1 MSLSPLKEAEL
12 MKIVHPICCGLDIHK
27 NIIVATIAIT
37 DSNGITTYEQSTF
50 STMNREVIKLRDWLL
65 SHNCRDAC
73 MESTGKY
80 WIPIWNILENDIN
93 LTLAHPKYTK
103 AIKGK
108 KTDKK
113 DSKWIADLF
122 KHDLVPNSFIPPADI
137 RQLRDLSR
145 YRYKLTYIKVSE
157 KNRIQNCF
165 TMSNIRIDSV
175 VSDPFCKSA
184 RLIMNDILNNPD
196 FKPEDAIPNLKKSL
210 KKKEA
215 QILNA
220 LEDINV
226 TADQH
231 LKMDIAYQHLDQID
245 EYIKIIE
252 KYLDEL
258 VKPYDSLINLLCT
271 IPGLQRR
278 SCISIIAETGVDMS
292 QFIDAKHFTS
302 WAGLAPTNN
311 ESANKKKSVR
321 ISHAGVYLKPLL
333 VQVALCSIRDSSNNY
348 FTLKY
353 NILKKRRGH
362 KKAIIAI
369 ARMILVSVYHIL
381 LNGETFNPYDFEKL
395 TNPIVKEQASSKSLN
410 EEDAVKYL
418 KSLGYSINKTEL
430 ISINE

>member
-1 MSLSPLKEAEL
+1 
-12 MKIVHPICCGLDIHK
+12 MKIVYPICCGMDIHK
-27 NIIVATIAIT
+27 NIIVATIAAT

-50 STMNREVIKLRDWLL
+50 STMNRDVIKLRDWLL
-65 SHNCRDAC
+65 SRNCKHAC

-80 WIPIWNILENDIN
+80 WIPIWNILESKIN

-113 DSKWIADLF
+113 DSKWISDLF
-122 KHDLVPNSFIPPADI
+122 KHDLVINSFIPPADI

-175 VSDPFCKSA
+175 VSDPFGKSA
-184 RLIMNDILNNPD
+184 RLIMNDILNNPE
-196 FKPEDAIPNLKKSL
+196 FKPEDAIPNLKKRL
-210 KKKEA
+210 KKKEN
-215 QILNA
+215 QIIEA
-220 LEDINV
+220 LQNINV
-226 TADQH
+226 SSDQH
-231 LKMDIAYQHLDQID
+231 LKMNIAYQHLDQID
-245 EYIKIIE
+245 EYIKTIE
-252 KYLDEL
+252 QYLEQL
-258 VKPYDSLINLLCT
+258 VQPYDSLINLLCT

-278 SCISIIAETGVDMS
+278 SCITIISEIGVDMS
-292 QFIDAKHFTS
+292 QFIDAKHFSS

-333 VQVALCSIRDSSNNY
+333 VQVALNSIRDSSNNY

-369 ARMILVSVYHIL
+369 ARMILISIYHIL
-381 LNGETFNPYDFEKL
+381 LTGEAFHPYDFDELK
-395 TNPIVKEQASSKSLN
+395 NPIIKERSSSKSLN
-410 EEDAVKYL
+410 EEDAINYL
-418 KSLGYSINKTEL
+418 KSLGYSVNKLGLT
-430 ISINE
+430 SINE

>member
-1 MSLSPLKEAEL
+1 
-12 MKIVHPICCGLDIHK
+12 
-27 NIIVATIAIT
+27 
-37 DSNGITTYEQSTF
+37 
-50 STMNREVIKLRDWLL
+50 MNNDVIKLRDWLL
-65 SHNCRDAC
+65 SHNCRYAC

-80 WIPIWNILENDIN
+80 WIPIWNILEKKIN

-175 VSDPFCKSA
+175 VSDPFGKST
-184 RLIMNDILNNPD
+184 RLIMNDILNNPK
-196 FKPEDAIPNLKKSL
+196 FKTEDALPNFKRCL
-210 KKKEA
+210 KKKES
-215 QILNA
+215 QIIEA
-220 LEDINV
+220 FQDINV
-226 TADQH
+226 SPDQH
-231 LKMDIAYQHLDQID
+231 LKMDIAYLHLDQID
-245 EYIKIIE
+245 EYIKTIE
-252 KYLDEL
+252 QYLKQL
-258 VKPYDSLINLLCT
+258 VQPYDSLINLLCT
-271 IPGLQRR
+271 ITGLQRR
-278 SCISIIAETGVDMS
+278 SCITIISETGVDMS
-292 QFIDAKHFTS
+292 QFIDAKHFAS

-333 VQVALCSIRDSSNNY
+333 VQVALNSIRDSSNNY

-362 KKAIIAI
+362 KKAIIVI
-369 ARMILVSVYHIL
+369 ARMILVSIYHIL
-381 LNGETFNPYDFEKL
+381 LTGETFHPYDFDELK
-395 TNPIVKEQASSKSLN
+395 NPIIKEQSSSKSLN
-410 EEDAVKYL
+410 EEDAINYL
-418 KSLGYSINKTEL
+418 KSLGYSINKPKL

>member
-1 MSLSPLKEAEL
+1 
-12 MKIVHPICCGLDIHK
+12 MKIVHPICCGMDIHK
-27 NIIVATIAIT
+27 NIIVATIAST
-37 DSNGITTYEQSTF
+37 DSNGITSYEQSTF
-50 STMNREVIKLRDWLL
+50 STMNRDVIKLRDWLL
-65 SHNCRDAC
+65 SHNCRHAC

-80 WIPIWNILENDIN
+80 WIPIWNILESEIQ

-165 TMSNIRIDSV
+165 TLSNIRIDSV
-175 VSDPFCKSA
+175 VSDPFGKSA
-184 RLIMNDILNNPD
+184 RLIIDDILHHPE
-196 FKPEDAIPNLKKSL
+196 FKPEDAITSLQGRL
-210 KKKEA
+210 KKKE
-215 QILNA
+215 QLIIDA
-220 LEDINV
+220 LQDIYV
-226 TADQH
+226 SPDQH

-245 EYIKIIE
+245 AYIKIIE
-252 KYLDEL
+252 QSLEKL
-258 VKPYDSLINLLCT
+258 VQPYDSLINLLCT

-278 SCISIIAETGVDMS
+278 SSISIIAETGVDMS

-333 VQVALCSIRDSSNNY
+333 VQVALNSIRDSSNNY

-381 LNGETFNPYDFEKL
+381 LTGEPFHPYDFDEPKY
-395 TNPIVKEQASSKSLN
+395 PIFKDQSSSHSLN
-410 EEDAVKYL
+410 EEDAINYL
-418 KSLGYSINKTEL
+418 KSLGYSVNKPEL
-430 ISINE
+430 SSNNE

>member
-1 MSLSPLKEAEL
+1 
-12 MKIVHPICCGLDIHK
+12 MKIVHPICCGMDIHK
-27 NIIVATIAIT
+27 NIIVATIAST
-37 DSNGITTYEQSTF
+37 DSNGITTYEQATF
-50 STMNREVIKLRDWLL
+50 STMNHDVIKLRDWLL
-65 SHNCRDAC
+65 SHNCRHAC

-80 WIPIWNILENDIN
+80 WIPIWNILESEIS

-122 KHDLVPNSFIPPADI
+122 KHDLVPNSFIPPATI

-175 VSDPFCKSA
+175 VSDPFGKSA
-184 RLIMNDILNNPD
+184 RLIMNNILDNPD
-196 FKPEDAIPNLKKSL
+196 FRPEDAIPSLQRKL
-210 KKKEA
+210 KKKQSQIIEA
-215 QILNA
+215 LQ
-220 LEDINV
+220 DIDISP
-226 TADQH
+226 DQH
-231 LKMDIAYQHLDQID
+231 LKMDIAYQHLDLID
-245 EYIKIIE
+245 EYIKRIE
-252 KYLDEL
+252 LSLDRL
-258 VKPYDSLINLLCT
+258 VQPYNSLIDLLCS

-278 SCISIIAETGVDMS
+278 SSIAIIAETGVDMS
-292 QFIDAKHFTS
+292 QFIDAKHFAS

-333 VQVALCSIRDSSNNY
+333 VQVALNSIRDSSNNY

-353 NILKKRRGH
+353 NKLKKRRGH

-369 ARMILVSVYHIL
+369 ARMILVSIYHIL
-381 LNGETFNPYDFEKL
+381 LTREPFHPYDFDELK
-395 TNPIVKEQASSKSLN
+395 NPIFKEQSSSHSLN
-410 EEDAVKYL
+410 EEDAIIYL
-418 KSLGYSINKTEL
+418 KSLGYSVNKPGL
-430 ISINE
+430 SSNNE

>member
-1 MSLSPLKEAEL
+1 
-12 MKIVHPICCGLDIHK
+12 MKIVHPICCGMDIHK
-27 NIIVATIAIT
+27 NIIVATIAST
-37 DSNGITTYEQSTF
+37 DSNGITTYEQATF
-50 STMNREVIKLRDWLL
+50 STMNHDVIKLRDWLL
-65 SHNCRDAC
+65 SHNCRHAC

-80 WIPIWNILENDIN
+80 WIPIWNILESEIS

-122 KHDLVPNSFIPPADI
+122 KHDLVPNSFIPPAAI

-175 VSDPFCKSA
+175 VSDPFGKSA
-184 RLIMNDILNNPD
+184 RLIMNNILDNPD
-196 FKPEDAIPNLKKSL
+196 FRPEDAIPSLQRKL
-210 KKKEA
+210 KKKQSQIIEA
-215 QILNA
+215 LQ
-220 LEDINV
+220 DIDISP
-226 TADQH
+226 DQH
-231 LKMDIAYQHLDQID
+231 LKMDIAYQHLDLID
-245 EYIKIIE
+245 EYIKRIE
-252 KYLDEL
+252 LSL
-258 VKPYDSLINLLCT
+258 DSLVQPYNSLIDLLCS

-278 SCISIIAETGVDMS
+278 SSIAIIAETGVDMS
-292 QFIDAKHFTS
+292 QFIDAKHFAS

-333 VQVALCSIRDSSNNY
+333 VQVALNSIRDSSNNY

-353 NILKKRRGH
+353 NKLKKRRGH

-369 ARMILVSVYHIL
+369 ARMILVSIYHIL
-381 LNGETFNPYDFEKL
+381 LTREPFHPYDFDELK
-395 TNPIVKEQASSKSLN
+395 NPIFKEQASSHSLN
-410 EEDAVKYL
+410 EEDAIIYL
-418 KSLGYSINKTEL
+418 KSLGYSVNKPGL
-430 ISINE
+430 SSNNE

>member
-1 MSLSPLKEAEL
+1 
-12 MKIVHPICCGLDIHK
+12 MKIVHPICCGMDIHK
-27 NIIVATIAIT
+27 NIIVATIAST
-37 DSNGITTYEQSTF
+37 DSNGITTYEQATF
-50 STMNREVIKLRDWLL
+50 STMNHDVIKLRDWLL
-65 SHNCRDAC
+65 SHNCRHAC

-80 WIPIWNILENDIN
+80 WIPIWNILESEIS

-122 KHDLVPNSFIPPADI
+122 KHDLVPNSFIPPAAI

-175 VSDPFCKSA
+175 VSDPFGKSA
-184 RLIMNDILNNPD
+184 RLIMNNILDNPD
-196 FKPEDAIPNLKKSL
+196 FRPEDAIPSLQKKL
-210 KKKEA
+210 KKKQSQIIEA
-215 QILNA
+215 LQ
-220 LEDINV
+220 DIDISP
-226 TADQH
+226 DQH

-245 EYIKIIE
+245 EYIKRIE
-252 KYLDEL
+252 LSL
-258 VKPYDSLINLLCT
+258 DSLVQPYNSLIDLLCS

-278 SCISIIAETGVDMS
+278 SSIAIIAETGVDMS
-292 QFIDAKHFTS
+292 QFIDAKHFAS

-333 VQVALCSIRDSSNNY
+333 VQVALNSIRDSSNNY

-353 NILKKRRGH
+353 NKLKKRRGH

-369 ARMILVSVYHIL
+369 ARMILVSIYHIL
-381 LNGETFNPYDFEKL
+381 LTREPFHPYDFDELK
-395 TNPIVKEQASSKSLN
+395 NPIFKDQSSSHSLN
-410 EEDAVKYL
+410 EEDAIIYL
-418 KSLGYSINKTEL
+418 KSLGYSVNKPGL
-430 ISINE
+430 SSNNE

>member
-1 MSLSPLKEAEL
+1 
-12 MKIVHPICCGLDIHK
+12 MKIVHPICCGMDIHK
-27 NIIVATIAIT
+27 NIIVATIAST
-37 DSNGITTYEQSTF
+37 DSNGITSYEQSTF
-50 STMNREVIKLRDWLL
+50 STMNRDVIKLRDWLL
-65 SHNCRDAC
+65 SHNCRHAC

-80 WIPIWNILENDIN
+80 WIPIWNILESEIQ

-122 KHDLVPNSFIPPADI
+122 KHDLIPNSFIPPADI

-165 TMSNIRIDSV
+165 TLSNIRIDSV
-175 VSDPFCKSA
+175 VSDPFGKSA
-184 RLIMNDILNNPD
+184 RLIIDDILHHPE
-196 FKPEDAIPNLKKSL
+196 FKPEDAITSLHGRL
-210 KKKEA
+210 KKKE
-215 QILNA
+215 QLIMDA
-220 LEDINV
+220 LQDIYV
-226 TADQH
+226 SPDQH

-245 EYIKIIE
+245 AYIKIIE
-252 KYLDEL
+252 QSLEKL
-258 VKPYDSLINLLCT
+258 VQPYDSLINLLCT

-278 SCISIIAETGVDMS
+278 SSISIIAETGVDMS

-333 VQVALCSIRDSSNNY
+333 VQVALNSIRDSSNNY

-381 LNGETFNPYDFEKL
+381 LTGEPFHPYDFDEPKY
-395 TNPIVKEQASSKSLN
+395 PIFKDQSSSHSLN
-410 EEDAVKYL
+410 EEDAINYL
-418 KSLGYSINKTEL
+418 KSLGYSVNKPEL
-430 ISINE
+430 SSNNE